1 MVESESRCQGHWH
14 AALRGFS
21 CSKKNFFFNADMPQ
35 QTLSKFPVGI
45 EIQPFGIRCR
55 LLQKPIKLR
64 VMLRQELVYATAHEL
79 SIVRSSINRCDFGHS
94 TIA

>member
-1 MVESESRCQGHWH
+1 
-14 AALRGFS
+14 
-21 CSKKNFFFNADMPQ
+21 
-35 QTLSKFPVGI
+35 
-45 EIQPFGIRCR
+45 
-55 LLQKPIKLR
+55 LQKPIKLR